1 MTTFDTKTDDRLVQ
15 AYAKECGNPGWGSAR
30 AAYLSKLREAMLKRF
45 DCSAII
51 NESGGFYLSAATVK
65 LQDGKVL
72 RMEKS

>member
-1 MTTFDTKTDDRLVQ
+1 MNSWSKPMPRNAAIPDGVLHH
-15 AYAKECGNPGWGSAR
+15 
-30 AAYLSKLREAMLKRF
+30 AAYLSKLREAMLKRL